1 MGTALDVQ
9 TISRRMESLGLGFMS
24 AGLESFLSDQSHAD
38 LPLTEAI
45 ARLIELEYIPRKERA
60 ARTRLKLSGMPQ
72 VKLLADFELSWL
84 KGGLTQRK
92 FSELSSLAFI
102 QRKENIVL
110 LGPSGIGKTHLL
122 LGLGHKACLGGY
134 SAYYLSCMDA
144 IEQLLKAKEQNR
156 LKRKLKWFCKPN
168 LLLLDEIGYENLD
181 PEQAHVFF
189 QLVNVRYEVG
199 SMILTS
205 NRPFGQ
211 WAELMGDDA
220 VATAT
225 LDRVLH
231 HAHVLSLQGD
241 SYRMK
246 DRLKLGVVDF
256 G

>member
-1 MGTALDVQ
+1 M
-9 TISRRMESLGLGFMS
+9 
-24 AGLESFLSDQSHAD
+24 
-38 LPLTEAI
+38 
-45 ARLIELEYIPRKERA
+45 
-60 ARTRLKLSGMPQ
+60 
-72 VKLLADFELSWL
+72 KLLEDFDLTWL
-84 KGGLTQRK
+84 KGGLTKKK

-102 QRKENIVL
+102 HRRENIVL
-110 LGPSGIGKTHLL
+110 LGSSGIGKTHLL
-122 LGLGHKACLGGY
+122 LGFGHKACCERPQRL
-134 SAYYLSCMDA
+134 LP
-144 IEQLLKAKEQNR
+144 QLYGCCGAVAEGQGAEPTQTKTTMVMQTESLTPRRDRIRESQSR
-156 LKRKLKWFCKPN
+156 T
-168 LLLLDEIGYENLD
+168 
-181 PEQAHVFF
+181 AHVFF

-211 WAELMGDDA
+211 CSELMGDDA

-231 HAHVLSLQGD
+231 HAHVLSLKGD